1 MNQQKSHVGVT
12 GRIWRRSRRG
22 RGRRRRRA
30 IAIGVLVSVMTLT
43 AGAAINAIWNLGATD
58 GLGKSDEIAAQAF
71 PKAPAPTTENL
82 ARANWR
88 ANRLPVSL
96 LASGAFEE
104 VPETVP
110 EDTPGAGPQS
120 TASPLDGL
128 PQVVSLLPPQR
139 AEPLPEPE
147 HGLSGSE
154 GLTPGIAGQMPQPEM
169 GSGVASGSQSRS
181 SVSGR
186 ATGDHVASTGHV
198 SELARFWGTSPALVL
213 RPGGAGLR
221 PTSPAGDDSARP
233 TPDSGGTIRK
243 AVSVADGSPAVMSA
257 ADGAPVVMSAADSSD
272 APLPPLTVTD
282 GLTLTGSTVIDSTL
296 LVSAGGTINPG
307 NSPGVMEVNGD
318 FILVGLLEIEIEGS
332 DAGEFDL
339 LDVTGDVYLSAG
351 TVRLQFETDADV
363 SAGDS
368 IVFLKSAGENG
379 IIGFG
384 DATLEILGLDAGF
397 EIHVDLV
404 DSTLQLTLSE
414 ALVPI
419 SPFNFALPA
428 STSVTAPA
436 TVLLLASCILAIA
449 VRRRG
454 RG

>member
-1 MNQQKSHVGVT
+1 M
-12 GRIWRRSRRG
+12 
-22 RGRRRRRA
+22 
-30 IAIGVLVSVMTLT
+30 
-43 AGAAINAIWNLGATD
+43 
-58 GLGKSDEIAAQAF
+58 
-71 PKAPAPTTENL
+71 
-82 ARANWR
+82 
-88 ANRLPVSL
+88 
-96 LASGAFEE
+96 
-104 VPETVP
+104 
-110 EDTPGAGPQS
+110 
-120 TASPLDGL
+120 
-128 PQVVSLLPPQR
+128 
-139 AEPLPEPE
+139 
-147 HGLSGSE
+147 
-154 GLTPGIAGQMPQPEM
+154 
-169 GSGVASGSQSRS
+169 
-181 SVSGR
+181 
-186 ATGDHVASTGHV
+186 
-198 SELARFWGTSPALVL
+198 
-213 RPGGAGLR
+213 R

-296 LVSAGGTINPG
+296 LVSAGGTVNPG

-436 TVLLLASCILAIA
+436 TGLLLASCILAIA
-449 VRRRG
+449 VHRRG
-454 RG
+454 RGWPLRRRWKTGTVSP